1 MAQLLRVFFVIA
13 LVTFLKAEDDLRDF
27 EFSDPDEVMIAQES
41 RQYQTVVKPPVRIV
55 KPTGVTNSHRPQYN
69 LDSFEDR
76 SQDVLEEFETSPR
89 RTLVKNYKSSHKIRA
104 KEGMIKDAVI
114 KALERKDHVG
124 KFAQILPIIRAMS
137 GNQRVALASLVASQ
151 VSTPP
156 GRAPLNLA
164 QVRLSIVL
172 NWLRFILQC

>member
-1 MAQLLRVFFVIA
+1 MARTLVVIFFTI
-13 LVTFLKAEDDLRDF
+13 LVVLVKPEDDMKDF

-41 RQYQTVVKPPVRIV
+41 RHYQSVVEPPVRIV

-69 LDSFEDR
+69 VDSFESHD
-76 SQDVLEEFETSPR
+76 SLENIETPPR
-89 RTLVKNYKSSHKIRA
+89 KSLVKIYKSSSRIRG

-114 KALERKDHVG
+114 KALDRKDHVG

-151 VSTPP
+151 VTTPP
-156 GRAPLNLA
+156 GRAPLNLV
-164 QVRLSIVL
+164 QVH
-172 NWLRFILQC
+172 LRFYILTQ

>member
-1 MAQLLRVFFVIA
+1 MARLSRVFLVAAFIA
-13 LVTFLKAEDDLRDF
+13 LLKAEDDLRDF

-41 RQYQTVVKPPVRIV
+41 RQYQTIVKPPVRIV

-76 SQDVLEEFETSPR
+76 HDILEDYDSSPPR
-89 RTLVKNYKSSHKIRA
+89 SLVKNYKSSHKIRA
-104 KEGMIKDAVI
+104 KEGMVKDAVLR
-114 KALERKDHVG
+114 ALERKDHVG

-137 GNQRVALASLVASQ
+137 GNQRVALASLVSSQ

-156 GRAPLNLA
+156 GREPLNLA
-164 QVRLSIVL
+164 QVRIVL
-172 NWLRFILQC
+172 TSFDYIFLLSF

>member
-1 MAQLLRVFFVIA
+1 MARLTRAFLFAA
-13 LVTFLKAEDDLRDF
+13 LVALLKADDDLKDF

-76 SQDVLEEFETSPR
+76 SQEMLEEYDNTPR
-89 RTLVKNYKSSHKIRA
+89 RSLVKNYKSSHKIRA
-104 KEGMIKDAVI
+104 KEGMVKDAVLR
-114 KALERKDHVG
+114 ALERKDHVG

-137 GNQRVALASLVASQ
+137 GNQRVALASLVSSQ

-164 QVRLSIVL
+164 QVRFD
-172 NWLRFILQC
+172 LRLV